1 MKKIALNIETLSV
14 ESFEPGSALRMDRGT
29 VEGNQ
34 GGTVNVACYTNQHSC
49 QRTPCC
55 PETTLC

>member
-14 ESFEPGSALRMDRGT
+14 ESFEAGSSMQMDRGT
-29 VEGNQ
+29 VEANQ
-34 GGTVNVACYTNQHSC
+34 GTLNVNCYTNQHSC

-55 PETTLC
+55 PDTTLC

>member
-1 MKKIALNIETLSV
+1 MKKIELNVETLSV
-14 ESFEPGSALRMDRGT
+14 ESFEAGRVEMDRGT
-29 VEGNQ
+29 VQANQ
-34 GGTVNVACYTNQHSC
+34 GTLNANCYTNQHSC